1 MELLFVTAKRV
12 AEKALKVR
20 FPIMMRVFFSGALA
34 MSNGQV
40 TVTNPGRFGAARM
53 QFNVT

>member
-12 AEKALKVR
+12 AEKVLKVR